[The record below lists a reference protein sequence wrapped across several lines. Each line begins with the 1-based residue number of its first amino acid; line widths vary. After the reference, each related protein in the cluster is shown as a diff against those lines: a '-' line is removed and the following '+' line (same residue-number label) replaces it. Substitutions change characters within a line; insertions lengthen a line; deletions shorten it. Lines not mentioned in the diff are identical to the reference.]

1 MTVCLEER
9 PTTREPCTDDAP
21 AVPELFPGKALL
33 IRVDPSDARH
43 PSIGATV
50 LTTDITYDDGRGA
63 LRYHGATSVDGMPP
77 EADLPFPDDALASG
91 AYDFA
96 RITWML
102 VDPDNLE
109 AGHVEVSSAKMGRLL
124 REGDRYYWNEHLGMR
139 SAG

>member
-1 MTVCLEER
+1 MASAEVLE
-9 PTTREPCTDDAP
+9 REPEVICEQAS
-21 AVPELFPGKALL
+21 AGLAPGKALL

-50 LTTDITYDDGRGA
+50 LTTDITYDDGRGV
-63 LRYHGATSVDGMPP
+63 LLYHGATSVDGLPP

-109 AGHVEVSSAKMGRLL
+109 AGHVEVATAKMGRLL